1 MEPKSE
7 ISPAIRARLQ
17 KCYEYGNQK
26 MQAGDHTYAAEMF
39 AQCVTGDPGNILY
52 MQTFVA
58 NLRLK
63 FGQPSKKKGW
73 LKASPKL
80 QRNKSKDFATTIK
93 EGVAK
98 LLTDPWDAQTYVSMG
113 EACLD
118 QEFDEAGL
126 AYLKLA
132 LDCEPDNVE
141 INRLAATELGD
152 RGIFDQAIACWE
164 RVLKNAPN
172 DVEAS
177 RKIADL
183 MLERTIKKVQQAPRA
198 EEEEEQNDAPKV
210 SVEDQIEK
218 RIRKNDRDRDAY
230 VDLVD
235 YFFQKGNLRK
245 TEDSCKRALKV
256 FPEDDLFMT
265 KLLEVQK
272 TRASE
277 ELKRLRDQYQK
288 TPTDAIKEKFAEQ
301 KKIYDQRTYD
311 HIVYRL
317 KKSPNESALHWELG
331 SFLMGRKQFKEAISE
346 FQKAK
351 NDARLAGVCL
361 LALAECFQQ
370 IKQYSLASL
379 PYDQAVEKL
388 DQQGEEIKRALYN
401 GARLALGL
409 NNVQK
414 ASDFA
419 NKLAAI
425 DFSYKDVGA
434 LLDKIAGR
442 K

>member
-1 MEPKSE
+1 MEPISD
-7 ISPAIRARLQ
+7 ISPATRRKLQ
-17 KCYEYGNQK
+17 QCYEYGNQK
-26 MQAGDHTYAAEMF
+26 MQIGDHNAAAIMF
-39 AQCVTGDPGNILY
+39 AQCVNGDPSNILY
-52 MQTFVA
+52 MQSFVA

-63 FGQPSKKKGW
+63 FGHRTKKKGW
-73 LKASPKL
+73 FKQSKL
-80 QRNKSKDFATTIK
+80 QRVKTKDFKTTIK
-93 EGVAK
+93 ECVDK
-98 LLTDPWDAQTYVSMG
+98 LGKDPWDEQTYVTMG
-113 EACLD
+113 EACL
-118 QEFDEAGL
+118 EEGYDEAGL

-132 LDCEPDNVE
+132 LDCDPDNVE

-152 RGIFDQAIACWE
+152 RRLFEQAIACWE

-183 MLERTIKKVQQAPRA
+183 MLERTIQKVQQAPR
-198 EEEEEQNDAPKV
+198 EEEEKEQDAPKL
-210 SVEDQIEK
+210 SLEDQIEK
-218 RIRKNDRDRDAY
+218 RIRKNDHDRDAY

-256 FPEDDLFMT
+256 FPDDDLFMT

-277 ELKRLRDQYQK
+277 ELKRLREQYEK
-288 TPTDAIKEKFAEQ
+288 NPTDAIKEKYAEQ
-301 KKIYDQRTYD
+301 KKIFDQKTYD
-311 HIVYRL
+311 HILYRL

-331 SFLMGRKQFKEAISE
+331 RFLMGKKQYKEAIAE
-346 FQKAK
+346 LQKAK
-351 NDARLAGVCL
+351 VDDGLAGVCL

-370 IKQYSLASL
+370 IKQYTLASL
-379 PYDQAVEKL
+379 HYDQAVEKL
-388 DQQGEEIKRALYN
+388 DAQSEEIKRALYN

-409 NNVQK
+409 NNVKK

-419 NKLAAI
+419 NRLAAI

-434 LLDKIAGR
+434 LLDKITKR
-442 K
+442 M